1 MTTLSAPRG
10 TSTLEP
16 PRAVEV
22 PPGRRLYAVRRQ
34 LVPWLFLVPGL
45 ALALL
50 FKFGPM
56 VEGVRMS
63 FYKVQPFLGDQ
74 WLGLGNY
81 VTVVRDPRFIDALRH
96 TLVLAVGTTLGALL
110 LGGLLALLMEGT
122 SRRLWFVRTAVFL
135 PVVTAVAVV
144 AEVWR
149 IILFPTEAGFANQ
162 VLGAFGLPAQQ
173 FLSDPSSALFWV
185 MVVGIWTAAPY
196 NMVIILAGLVGIDRA
211 LYEAAAVDGITTRQ
225 RLRYIVLPALRPA
238 ISVVLTLAAIR
249 ALRVFTEVYVLTG
262 GGPAGSTE
270 VWMTRTFSL
279 GFDANNLGVASA
291 ASVLL
296 LIATLVLTVVARTLT
311 HRKEA

>member
-22 PPGRRLYAVRRQ
+22 PSGGRWYAVRRQ
-34 LVPWLFLVPGL
+34 LVPWLFLIPGL
-45 ALALL
+45 GLAML

-56 VEGVRMS
+56 LEGVRMS
-63 FYKVQPFLGDQ
+63 FYKVQPFLGDE

-81 VTVVRDPRFIDALRH
+81 ATVVGDPRFIDALRH
-96 TLVLAVGTTLGALL
+96 TLILAAGTTLGALV

-122 SRRLWFVRTAVFL
+122 SRRLWVVRTAVFL

-149 IILFPTEAGFANQ
+149 IILFPTETGFANQ
-162 VLGAFGLPAQQ
+162 ALGVLGLPAQQ
-173 FLSDPSSALFWV
+173 FLSDPSSALLWV

-196 NMVIILAGLVGIDRA
+196 NMVIILAGLVGIDRV

-249 ALRVFTEVYVLTG
+249 ALRIFTEVYVLTG

-296 LIATLVLTVVARTLT
+296 LIATLLLTVVARTLT
-311 HRKEA
+311 RRKEA